1 MLAIV
6 DYGRGN
12 LRSVQN
18 GFRQIGA
25 AAQVSGDPETIA
37 KADGVVFPGVGA
49 FRDCMQNLAARGL
62 DEALRQVIRDGKPVL
77 AICVG
82 MQALLS
88 ESEEFGTTP
97 GLDIVAGQVRRFPQP
112 TPHSSPCDS
121 TTQPQSP
128 RLAPTAPIAARQR
141 LKVPHMGWN
150 QLHLHRPCPLLNGL
164 PERVYTYFVHS
175 YYAIPTEPAVVVA
188 STDYGVEFAS
198 VLWRDNLYAT
208 QFHPEKSQTWGLRIL
223 RNFAQLL

>member
-18 GFRQIGA
+18 GFRRIGV
-25 AAQVSGDPETIA
+25 AAQVSADPETIA
-37 KADGVVFPGVGA
+37 KAAGVVFPGVGA
-49 FRDCMQNLAARGL
+49 FRDCMQNLAAQSL
-62 DEALRQVIRDGKPVL
+62 DEALRHVIRDGKPVL

-112 TPHSSPCDS
+112 ASHSSPCDS
-121 TTQPQSP
+121 TSP
-128 RLAPTAPIAARQR
+128 RLASTAHQR

-150 QLHLHRPCPLLNGL
+150 QLRLHRPCPLLDGL

-175 YYAIPTEPAVVVA
+175 YYAIPAEPAMVVA

-223 RNFAQLL
+223 RNFAHLL

>member
-12 LRSVQN
+12 LRSVHN
-18 GFRQIGA
+18 GFRQVGV

-62 DEALRQVIRDGKPVL
+62 DEALHQVIRDGKPVL
-77 AICVG
+77 AVCVG

-88 ESEEFGTTP
+88 ESEEFGTTS
-97 GLDIVAGQVRRFPQP
+97 GLDIVPGRVRRFPP
-112 TPHSSPCDS
+112 PAAHGAPCAGAL
-121 TTQPQSP
+121 QRQSRRP
-128 RLAPTAPIAARQR
+128 APSAPSAARQR

-150 QLHLHRPCPLLNGL
+150 QLHLQRPCPLLDGL
-164 PERVYTYFVHS
+164 PERVYAYFVHS
-175 YYAIPTEPAVVVA
+175 YYVVPAEPEVVVA

-208 QFHPEKSQTWGLRIL
+208 QFHPEKSQAWGLRIL

>member
-18 GFRQIGA
+18 GFGRIGV
-25 AAQVSGDPETIA
+25 AAQVSGDPETIV

-49 FRDCMQNLAARGL
+49 FRDCMENLAARGL
-62 DEALRQVIRDGKPVL
+62 DEALHQVIEDGKPVL

-112 TPHSSPCDS
+112 APHSSPCDDL
-121 TTQPQSP
+121 SP
-128 RLAPTAPIAARQR
+128 RLAPTAPIAAHQR

-150 QLHLHRPCPLLNGL
+150 QLHLHRPCPLLDGL

-175 YYAIPTEPAVVVA
+175 YYTIPAEPAVVVA
-188 STDYGVEFAS
+188 STDYGVKFAS

-208 QFHPEKSQTWGLRIL
+208 QFHPEKSQRWGLRIL

>member
-18 GFRQIGA
+18 GFRQIGVSAEISDDPDTVARA
-25 AAQVSGDPETIA
+25 A
-37 KADGVVFPGVGA
+37 GVVFPGVGA

-62 DEALRQVIRDGKPVL
+62 DEALRGVVQQGKPVL

-88 ESEEFGTTP
+88 ESDEFGITP
-97 GLDIVAGQVRRFPQP
+97 GLDIVAGQVRRFPRRADAENP
-112 TPHSSPCDS
+112 
-121 TTQPQSP
+121 
-128 RLAPTAPIAARQR
+128 

-150 QLHLHRPCPLLNGL
+150 QLRFHRPCPLLDGL
-164 PERVYTYFVHS
+164 PDRVYTYFVHS
-175 YYAIPTEPAVVVA
+175 YYAVPAEPAVVAA
-188 STDYGVEFAS
+188 STDYGIEFAS

-208 QFHPEKSQTWGLRIL
+208 QFHPEKSQSWGLRIL
-223 RNFAQLL
+223 RNFAGLT

>member
-25 AAQVSGDPETIA
+25 SARVSGDPETIA

-62 DEALRQVIRDGKPVL
+62 DDALRQVIRDGKPVL

-97 GLDIVAGQVRRFPQP
+97 GLDIVAGRVRRFPQP
-112 TPHSSPCDS
+112 G
-121 TTQPQSP
+121 
-128 RLAPTAPIAARQR
+128 AARQR

-150 QLHLHRPCPLLNGL
+150 QLRLHRSCPLLDGL

-175 YYAIPTEPAVVVA
+175 YYAIPTESAVVVA

-223 RNFAQLL
+223 RNFVQLL

>member
-150 QLHLHRPCPLLNGL
+150 QLHLHRCCPLLNGL

-188 STDYGVEFAS
+188 STDYGVDFAS

>member
-25 AAQVSGDPETIA
+25 AAQVSDDPETIS

-49 FRDCMQNLAARGL
+49 FRDCMRNLTARGM

-82 MQALLS
+82 MQVLLS

-97 GLDIVAGQVRRFPQP
+97 GLDVVTGQVRRFPQ
-112 TPHSSPCDS
+112 
-121 TTQPQSP
+121 
-128 RLAPTAPIAARQR
+128 LAPPAPSATRQR

-150 QLHLHRPCPLLNGL
+150 QLRLQRPCPLLHGL

-175 YYAIPTEPAVVVA
+175 YYAIPAEPAVVVA

-223 RNFAQLL
+223 RNFVQLL

>member
-18 GFRQIGA
+18 GFRQIGV

-37 KADGVVFPGVGA
+37 KAAGVVFPGVGA

-62 DEALRQVIRDGKPVL
+62 DEALRQVIGDGKPVL

-88 ESEEFGTTP
+88 ESDEFGTTP
-97 GLDIVAGQVRRFPQP
+97 GLDIVAGRVRRFPQP
-112 TPHSSPCDS
+112 TPHSSPCDGAS
-121 TTQPQSP
+121 
-128 RLAPTAPIAARQR
+128 QR

-150 QLHLHRPCPLLNGL
+150 QLHLHRPCPLLDGL

-175 YYAIPTEPAVVVA
+175 YYAIPAEPSVVVA

>member
-18 GFRQIGA
+18 GFRQIGV

-37 KADGVVFPGVGA
+37 KAAGVVFPGVGA

-82 MQALLS
+82 MQTLLS

-112 TPHSSPCDS
+112 
-121 TTQPQSP
+121 
-128 RLAPTAPIAARQR
+128 AAGSKP

-150 QLHLHRPCPLLNGL
+150 QLRLHRPCPLLDGL
-164 PERVYTYFVHS
+164 PEHVYTYFVHS
-175 YYAIPTEPAVVVA
+175 YYAIPAEPAMVVA

-223 RNFAQLL
+223 RNFARLL

>member
-18 GFRQIGA
+18 GFGRIGV

-49 FRDCMQNLAARGL
+49 FRDCMENLAARGL
-62 DEALRQVIRDGKPVL
+62 DEALHQVIGDGKPVL

-97 GLDIVAGQVRRFPQP
+97 GLDIVAGRVRRFPQP
-112 TPHSSPCDS
+112 APHNSPCDGTS
-121 TTQPQSP
+121 QRQS
-128 RLAPTAPIAARQR
+128 APLEPAAPIAARQR

-150 QLHLHRPCPLLNGL
+150 QLHLHRSCPLLDGL

-175 YYAIPTEPAVVVA
+175 YYAIPAEPAVVVA

-208 QFHPEKSQTWGLRIL
+208 QFHPEKSQRWGLRIL

>member
-18 GFRQIGA
+18 GFRQVGVNAEI
-25 AAQVSGDPETIA
+25 SENPETVA

-49 FRDCMQNLAARGL
+49 FRDCMQNLASRGL
-62 DEALRQVIRDGKPVL
+62 DEALRQVIHEGKPVL

-88 ESEEFGTTP
+88 ESDEFGITP
-97 GLDIVAGQVRRFPQP
+97 GLDIVAGQVRRFPQRF
-112 TPHSSPCDS
+112 D
-121 TTQPQSP
+121 
-128 RLAPTAPIAARQR
+128 ADNR

-150 QLHLHRPCPLLNGL
+150 QLRFHRSCPLLKGL
-164 PERVYTYFVHS
+164 PDQVYTYFVHS
-175 YYAIPTEPAVVVA
+175 YYAVPAEPAVVAA
-188 STDYGVEFAS
+188 STDYGIEFAS

-208 QFHPEKSQTWGLRIL
+208 QFHPEKSQSWGLRIL
-223 RNFAQLL
+223 RNFADLT

>member
-18 GFRQIGA
+18 GFRQIGV

-49 FRDCMQNLAARGL
+49 FRDCMENLAARGL
-62 DEALRQVIRDGKPVL
+62 DEALRQVIGDGKPVL

-88 ESEEFGTTP
+88 ESDEFGTTP

-112 TPHSSPCDS
+112 APHSSPCDGTS
-121 TTQPQSP
+121 
-128 RLAPTAPIAARQR
+128 QR

-150 QLHLHRPCPLLNGL
+150 QLNLHRSCPLLDGL

>member
-18 GFRQIGA
+18 GFRQIGVSA
-25 AAQVSGDPETIA
+25 AISDDPDTVA

-62 DEALRQVIRDGKPVL
+62 DEALRRVVQEGKPVL

-97 GLDIVAGQVRRFPQP
+97 GLDIVAGQVRRF
-112 TPHSSPCDS
+112 
-121 TTQPQSP
+121 
-128 RLAPTAPIAARQR
+128 ARR
-141 LKVPHMGWN
+141 VEAGNPLKVPHMGWN
-150 QLHLHRPCPLLNGL
+150 QLRFERPCPLLKGL
-164 PERVYTYFVHS
+164 PDHVYTYFVHS
-175 YYAIPTEPAVVVA
+175 YYAVPAEPAVVAA
-188 STDYGVEFAS
+188 STDYGIEFAS

-208 QFHPEKSQTWGLRIL
+208 QFHPEKSQAWGLRIL
-223 RNFAQLL
+223 RNFAELA

>member
-18 GFRQIGA
+18 GFRQIG
-25 AAQVSGDPETIA
+25 VSAEISSDPDTIA
-37 KADGVVFPGVGA
+37 KSGGVVFPGVGA

-62 DEALRQVIRDGKPVL
+62 DEALRQAIQEGKPVL

-88 ESEEFGTTP
+88 ESDEFGLTS
-97 GLDIVAGQVRRFPQP
+97 GLDIVPGQVRRFP
-112 TPHSSPCDS
+112 
-121 TTQPQSP
+121 
-128 RLAPTAPIAARQR
+128 ARVDAENP

-150 QLHLHRPCPLLNGL
+150 QLRFRRVCPLLNGL
-164 PERVYTYFVHS
+164 PNRVYAYFVHS
-175 YYAIPTEPAVVVA
+175 YYAVPAEPAVVAA
-188 STDYGVEFAS
+188 STDYGIEFAS

-208 QFHPEKSQTWGLRIL
+208 QFHPEKSQSWGLRIL
-223 RNFAQLL
+223 RNFAELT

>member
-18 GFRQIGA
+18 GFRQIGVA
-25 AAQVSGDPETIA
+25 AHVSGDPETIA

-62 DEALRQVIRDGKPVL
+62 DEALRQAIQDGKPVL

-97 GLDIVAGQVRRFPQP
+97 GLDIVAGHVRRFPQP
-112 TPHSSPCDS
+112 
-121 TTQPQSP
+121 
-128 RLAPTAPIAARQR
+128 AAGSNP

-150 QLHLHRPCPLLNGL
+150 QLQMHRPCPLLAGV
-164 PERVYTYFVHS
+164 PEHVYTYFVHS
-175 YYAIPTEPAVVVA
+175 YYAIPVEPAVVVA

>member
-18 GFRQIGA
+18 GFGQIGV

-49 FRDCMQNLAARGL
+49 FRDCMENLAARGL
-62 DEALRQVIRDGKPVL
+62 DDALHQVIGDGKPVL

-88 ESEEFGTTP
+88 ESDEFGTTP
-97 GLDIVAGQVRRFPQP
+97 GLDVVAGRVRRFPP
-112 TPHSSPCDS
+112 PAPRGSPCDG
-121 TTQPQSP
+121 
-128 RLAPTAPIAARQR
+128 APQR

-150 QLHLHRPCPLLNGL
+150 QLHLQRPCPLLDGL

-175 YYAIPTEPAVVVA
+175 YYAIPAEPAVVVA

-208 QFHPEKSQTWGLRIL
+208 QFHPEKSQAWGLRIL
-223 RNFAQLL
+223 RNFAQML

>member
-25 AAQVSGDPETIA
+25 TARVSDDPETIS

-49 FRDCMQNLAARGL
+49 FRDCMQNLATRGL

-112 TPHSSPCDS
+112 APHSSPCDGAS
-121 TTQPQSP
+121 QRQSP
-128 RLAPTAPIAARQR
+128 RPASTTPSAARQR

-150 QLHLHRPCPLLNGL
+150 QLRLQRPCPLLDGL
-164 PERVYTYFVHS
+164 PEGVYTYFVHS
-175 YYAIPTEPAVVVA
+175 YYAIPAEPAVVVA

-223 RNFAQLL
+223 RNFVQLL

>member
-18 GFRQIGA
+18 GFGRIGV

-37 KADGVVFPGVGA
+37 KAAGVVFPGVGA
-49 FRDCMQNLAARGL
+49 FRDCMQNLTARGL
-62 DEALRQVIRDGKPVL
+62 DEALRQVIDDGKPVL

-88 ESEEFGTTP
+88 ESDEFGTTP
-97 GLDIVAGQVRRFPQP
+97 GLDIVAGRVRRFPP
-112 TPHSSPCDS
+112 PAVASNP
-121 TTQPQSP
+121 
-128 RLAPTAPIAARQR
+128 

-150 QLHLHRPCPLLNGL
+150 QLNLHRPCPLLDGL
-164 PERVYTYFVHS
+164 PDRVYTYFVHS
-175 YYAIPTEPAVVVA
+175 YYAIPTEPSVVVA

>member
-18 GFRQIGA
+18 GFRQIGVTA
-25 AAQVSGDPETIA
+25 EISDDPDTVA
-37 KADGVVFPGVGA
+37 KANGVVFPGVGA

-62 DEALRQVIRDGKPVL
+62 DEALRQVIREGKPVL

-82 MQALLS
+82 MQALFS
-88 ESEEFGTTP
+88 ESDEFGITQ
-97 GLDIVAGQVRRFPQP
+97 GLDIIAGQVRRFPRRVDAENP
-112 TPHSSPCDS
+112 
-121 TTQPQSP
+121 
-128 RLAPTAPIAARQR
+128 

-150 QLHLHRPCPLLNGL
+150 QLRFLRLCPLLNGL
-164 PERVYTYFVHS
+164 PDRVYTYFVHS
-175 YYAIPTEPAVVVA
+175 YYAVPAEPAIVAA
-188 STDYGVEFAS
+188 STDYGIEFAS

-208 QFHPEKSQTWGLRIL
+208 QFHPEKSQSWGLRIL
-223 RNFAQLL
+223 RNFAELT

>member
-18 GFRQIGA
+18 GFRQVGVNA
-25 AAQVSGDPETIA
+25 EMSENPETVA

-49 FRDCMQNLAARGL
+49 FRDCMQNLASRGL
-62 DEALRQVIRDGKPVL
+62 DEALHQVIHEGKPVL

-88 ESEEFGTTP
+88 ESDEFGITP
-97 GLDIVAGQVRRFPQP
+97 GLDIVAGQVRRFPQRF
-112 TPHSSPCDS
+112 D
-121 TTQPQSP
+121 
-128 RLAPTAPIAARQR
+128 ADNR

-150 QLHLHRPCPLLNGL
+150 QLRFHRSCPLLKGL
-164 PERVYTYFVHS
+164 PDQVYTYFVHS
-175 YYAIPTEPAVVVA
+175 YYAVPAEPAVVAA
-188 STDYGVEFAS
+188 STDYGIEFAS

-208 QFHPEKSQTWGLRIL
+208 QFHPEKSQSWGLRIL
-223 RNFAQLL
+223 RNFAELT

>member
-18 GFRQIGA
+18 GFRQIG
-25 AAQVSGDPETIA
+25 VSAEISDDPETMA
-37 KADGVVFPGVGA
+37 RADGVVFPGVGA
-49 FRDCMQNLAARGL
+49 FRDCMQNLKARGL
-62 DEALRQVIRDGKPVL
+62 DEALRQVIQEGKPVL

-88 ESEEFGTTP
+88 ESDEFGITP
-97 GLDIVAGQVRRFPQP
+97 GLDIVAGHVRRFPRRVNAENP
-112 TPHSSPCDS
+112 
-121 TTQPQSP
+121 
-128 RLAPTAPIAARQR
+128 

-150 QLHLHRPCPLLNGL
+150 QLRFHRLCPLLNGL
-164 PERVYTYFVHS
+164 PDRVYTYFVHS
-175 YYAIPTEPAVVVA
+175 YYAVPAECEVVAA

-208 QFHPEKSQTWGLRIL
+208 QFHPEKSQSWGLRIL
-223 RNFAQLL
+223 RNFAEMT

>member
-18 GFRQIGA
+18 GFRQIGV
-25 AAQVSGDPETIA
+25 AAQVSGDPETIT
-37 KADGVVFPGVGA
+37 KAAGVVFPGVGA

-97 GLDIVAGQVRRFPQP
+97 GLDIVAGQVRRFPHP
-112 TPHSSPCDS
+112 VAGSNP
-121 TTQPQSP
+121 
-128 RLAPTAPIAARQR
+128 

-150 QLHLHRPCPLLNGL
+150 QLQLHRPCPLLDGL
-164 PERVYTYFVHS
+164 PEHVYTYFVHS
-175 YYAIPTEPAVVVA
+175 YYAIPAEPAVVVA

>member
-18 GFRQIGA
+18 GVGRIGV

-49 FRDCMQNLAARGL
+49 FRDCMENLAARGL
-62 DEALRQVIRDGKPVL
+62 DEALHQVIGDGKPVL

-97 GLDIVAGQVRRFPQP
+97 GLDIVAGRVCRFPQP
-112 TPHSSPCDS
+112 APHSSPCDG
-121 TTQPQSP
+121 T
-128 RLAPTAPIAARQR
+128 
-141 LKVPHMGWN
+141 
-150 QLHLHRPCPLLNGL
+150 
-164 PERVYTYFVHS
+164 
-175 YYAIPTEPAVVVA
+175 
-188 STDYGVEFAS
+188 
-198 VLWRDNLYAT
+198 
-208 QFHPEKSQTWGLRIL
+208 
-223 RNFAQLL
+223 

>member
-18 GFRQIGA
+18 GFRQVGVNAEI
-25 AAQVSGDPETIA
+25 SEDPDKVA

-49 FRDCMQNLAARGL
+49 FRDCMQNLASRGL
-62 DEALRQVIRDGKPVL
+62 DEALRQVVQEGKPVL

-88 ESEEFGTTP
+88 ESDEFGITP
-97 GLDIVAGQVRRFPQP
+97 GLDIVTGQVRRFPRRV
-112 TPHSSPCDS
+112 D
-121 TTQPQSP
+121 
-128 RLAPTAPIAARQR
+128 ADNR

-150 QLHLHRPCPLLNGL
+150 QLRFHRLCPLLNGL
-164 PERVYTYFVHS
+164 PDRVYTYFVHS
-175 YYAIPTEPAVVVA
+175 YYAVPTESAVVA
-188 STDYGVEFAS
+188 ATTDYGVEFAS

-208 QFHPEKSQTWGLRIL
+208 QFHPEKSQSWGLRIL
-223 RNFAQLL
+223 RNFAELA

>member
-18 GFRQIGA
+18 GFRQVGA
-25 AAQVSGDPETIA
+25 AAQVSDDPETIA

-88 ESEEFGTTP
+88 ESEEFGATP
-97 GLDIVAGQVRRFPQP
+97 GLDIVSGQVRRFPQLAP
-112 TPHSSPCDS
+112 RNSPCDGA
-121 TTQPQSP
+121 SP
-128 RLAPTAPIAARQR
+128 RLAPTAPSAARQR

-150 QLHLHRPCPLLNGL
+150 QLRLHRPCPLLNGL

-175 YYAIPTEPAVVVA
+175 YYAVPAEPAVVVA
-188 STDYGVEFAS
+188 STNYGVEFAS

-223 RNFAQLL
+223 RNFVQLL